1 MDKKWIKSKK
11 AVMNPRNKD
20 EECFNA
26 LLLRIHHEEIK
37 HHPERIRLLSS
48 YENQYNWSFQYRLRR
63 LIGLKRTNLA
73 QQ

>member
-48 YENQYNWSFQYRLRR
+48 YENQYN
-63 LIGLKRTNLA
+63 
-73 QQ
+73 